1 MPIQTETAPP
11 AAPARLREIDE
22 LRSPPG
28 LPLVGNALQFERA
41 RMHQQVERWV
51 REYGPTFSFRIGRRR
66 IVVIADHA
74 AMGALMRDRPDGFRR
89 TKRLAEITAEIGSA
103 AVGVFGAE
111 GDAWRRQRKMVM
123 AGFDPRHLRA
133 YFASLVKV
141 SERLAG
147 RWGRA
152 ADAGA
157 PIDLQGDLMRYT
169 VDTVSGLAFGA
180 EVNTLESDDD
190 LIQRHLDKIFPAIFR
205 RIMAAVP
212 TWRWWKS
219 AADRELDASVAAISV
234 AIRDFVAAAR
244 KRLEDPERRAA
255 PTNLLEAMIVAADD
269 PQSGITPGEIHG
281 NVLTM
286 LLAGEDTTANTL
298 AWAIWLLARHPECF
312 ARARQEVDAQVGDPA
327 AWTIERF
334 AALDYVEA
342 CANETLRL
350 RPVVP
355 FLMLQALRETN
366 VAGIRI
372 PADTLIWGALRSDSL
387 SEEHFDEPERFRPE
401 RWLAGAGPSA
411 SSASRVAMPFGA
423 GPRVCPGRHL
433 AMLEIKM
440 ALAVLLGR
448 FEIESVAPARSG
460 ADRDEPREELAFTM
474 SPEPL
479 TLRLRRR

>member
-1 MPIQTETAPP
+1 MSIQTETAPP

-22 LRSPPG
+22 LPGPRG
-28 LPLVGNALQFERA
+28 LPIVGNALQFEPA

-51 REYGPTFSFRIGRRR
+51 REYGPYFSFRIGPRRLL
-66 IVVIADHA
+66 VLADHA
-74 AMGALMRDRPDGFRR
+74 AMGAVMRDRPDGFRR

-111 GDAWRRQRKMVM
+111 GEAWKRQRKMVM

-133 YFASLVKV
+133 YFPSLVKV

-147 RWGRA
+147 RWSRA
-152 ADAGA
+152 ADAAA

-190 LIQRHLDKIFPAIFR
+190 VIQRHLDKIFPAIFR

-219 AADRELDASVAAISV
+219 AADRELDQSVAAISV
-234 AIRDFVAAAR
+234 AIQGFVAAAR
-244 KRLEDPERRAA
+244 KRLEDPARRAA

-269 PQSGITPGEIHG
+269 PQSGITPSEIHG

-298 AWAIWLLARHPECF
+298 AWAIWLLYQHPASF
-312 ARARQEVDAQVGDPA
+312 ARARAEVDAHVGDLA
-327 AWTIERF
+327 SSTIDNF
-334 AALDYVEA
+334 AKLGYVEA

-355 FLMLQALRETN
+355 FLMLQALRETS
-366 VAGIRI
+366 VAGIRV
-372 PADTLIWGALRSDSL
+372 PADTLIWGALRTDSMRQEYF
-387 SEEHFDEPERFRPE
+387 EEPDRFKPE
-401 RWLAGAGPSA
+401 RWLDADAAHSA
-411 SSASRVAMPFGA
+411 SSANRVAMPFGA

-440 ALAVLLGR
+440 ALAVLVGR
-448 FEIESVAPARSG
+448 FDIVSVTANSGGEPA
-460 ADRDEPREELAFTM
+460 EELAFTM